1 MSGMESVLVTN
12 LRKLLADKRVSP
24 TALGKQ
30 IGKSPAIVNKI
41 LDGTTKNPRVDTL
54 RAIAKVLS
62 VPLQELT
69 GEDDQPAS
77 GSIASGQIGYERL
90 HVRWQAEAGLW
101 REIDI
106 DQSEPEE
113 YLVPIPAG
121 RRPLERFLSRV
132 HGDSMNR
139 AHIYDGDT
147 VVCINWIQLDEPMK
161 DGQIVLVQ
169 RSRNGGHMIETTVK
183 VLRVL
188 MDRYELHPRST
199 NPVHKPIV
207 VMRGDGDSDGQH
219 IEILGLVESV
229 YRPLVVDLD

>member
-1 MSGMESVLVTN
+1 M
-12 LRKLLADKRVSP
+12 
-24 TALGKQ
+24 
-30 IGKSPAIVNKI
+30 
-41 LDGTTKNPRVDTL
+41 
-54 RAIAKVLS
+54 
-62 VPLQELT
+62 
-69 GEDDQPAS
+69 
-77 GSIASGQIGYERL
+77 
-90 HVRWQAEAGLW
+90 
-101 REIDI
+101 
-106 DQSEPEE
+106 
-113 YLVPIPAG
+113 PIPAG

-139 AHIYDGDT
+139 AHIHDGDT

-169 RSRNGGHMIETTVK
+169 RKRNGGHMIETTVK